1 MNNEFTEPNDELK
14 RVAEEINLLRRDLQ
28 ATSAALGRIERRLK
42 VAFPNYPDKAKQS
55 KGKKKTERISSTK
68 TPQELQSIF
77 NDLVVSTQNGGDS
90 AYTSMIGEFSDEVII
105 ALAVEVGIGSPS
117 RLSRRKAVDSIRKR
131 VQEAMQLQ
139 FEKKQSS

>member
-28 ATSAALGRIERRLK
+28 ATSAAIGRIERRLK
-42 VAFPNYPDKAKQS
+42 AAFPNYPDKAKQS
-55 KGKKKTERISSTK
+55 KKNKKTEKIFSTK

-77 NDLVVSTQNGGDS
+77 NELVVSTHNGGDS
-90 AYTSMIGEFSDEVII
+90 AYTSRIGEFSDEVII
-105 ALAVEVGIGSPS
+105 ALSVEVGIGSPS
-117 RLSRRKAVDSIRKR
+117 RLSRRKAVDGVRKR